1 MGIYFRKRK
10 NIAPGVNFN
19 VSNKSAG
26 VSLGVKGLHVSTNTN
41 GTKSMSASIPG
52 TGLYARKTFGQN
64 KSSSAAN
71 NNQVNF
77 SSDNIGNGG
86 GNNKKPW
93 YKKTWVIV
101 LLSILGFG
109 FIVGA
114 LGDDDNSNND
124 ITNFTTLQ
132 AENISSII
140 DDNTTIADNVP
151 VSTEADTTLPV
162 APDTTPV
169 PETTP
174 TPTTTP
180 APTTTLAP
188 TTTPA
193 PTTAPTT
200 TPAPTTTI
208 QQTVATTTAPV
219 PQQNLV
225 WISKTGKKYHRN
237 SSCSN
242 MKNPSQV
249 TLDKAQSLGLE
260 PCKKC
265 Y

>member
-1 MGIYFRKRK
+1 MGIYFKKRK
-10 NIAPGVNFN
+10 NIVPGVTFN
-19 VSNKSAG
+19 ASNKSAG

-52 TGLYARKTFGQN
+52 TGLYARKTFSKN

-71 NNQVNF
+71 NNQINF
-77 SSDNIGNGG
+77 SSNNIANGG

-101 LLSILGFG
+101 LLSILGLG
-109 FIVGA
+109 FIIGA
-114 LGDDDNSNND
+114 FGDDDNSNNN
-124 ITNFTTLQ
+124 IAKFTTLQ
-132 AENISSII
+132 AENSSTVI
-140 DDNTTIADNVP
+140 DDSTTIADNVP
-151 VSTEADTTLPV
+151 VSTETDTALPATL
-162 APDTTPV
+162 
-169 PETTP
+169 ETTP

-180 APTTTLAP
+180 VP

-193 PTTAPTT
+193 PTTTPVPT

-208 QQTVATTTAPV
+208 QQTEATTTAPV
-219 PQQNLV
+219 SQQNLV
-225 WISKTGKKYHRN
+225 WVSGTGKKYHRN
-237 SSCSN
+237 STCSN
-242 MKNPSQV
+242 MNNPQQIS
-249 TLDKAQSLGLE
+249 LDEATALGLT